1 MKDIVKGTKYENI
14 EIFRFDIGDRN
25 SVLSLP
31 RKLIEIRDKELEK
44 NAKKKTLEKT
54 RENKKILRI
63 SIIQVQKMNFCPK

>member
-44 NAKKKTLEKT
+44 TRRKRHQKRQEKT
-54 RENKKILRI
+54 KKY
-63 SIIQVQKMNFCPK
+63 